1 MLVDPFGR
9 QSTYL
14 RISLTVNCN
23 LRCVYCM
30 PPDGIPAAQTDE
42 LLTNDEIVSIVRS
55 ASSGGRSLRKGGLG
69 IVRSNLTDSVIP
81 NSER

>member
-1 MLVDPFGR
+1 
-9 QSTYL
+9 
-14 RISLTVNCN
+14 
-23 LRCVYCM
+23 M

-69 IVRSNLTDSVIP
+69 IVRSTLTDSVIP